1 MEPNSNIHHL
11 IENAKKNM
19 KPDILITYFLEN
31 IRINDKNISFDKS
44 ADDMKTFI
52 LNLSD
57 NCEIFNMKYLENYI
71 LRAYNFPDEYKF
83 SYTHLDAMKNTS
95 FYLVYFIFNYISRM
109 RKGCQYN
116 YYNHNDVRFI
126 YTNLNISEEN
136 VLKLKSGD
144 MNEIIN
150 LILILLSCNHCSF
163 REEKEIVDTQ
173 NIEINI
179 NS

>member
-1 MEPNSNIHHL
+1 
-11 IENAKKNM
+11 
-19 KPDILITYFLEN
+19 
-31 IRINDKNISFDKS
+31 
-44 ADDMKTFI
+44 
-52 LNLSD
+52 
-57 NCEIFNMKYLENYI
+57 
-71 LRAYNFPDEYKF
+71 
-83 SYTHLDAMKNTS
+83 
-95 FYLVYFIFNYISRM
+95 M